1 MAETLREDVDGTRS
15 HRVSQGKDW
24 SLALTLIPVRIIKQF
39 KAGEWYDLIY
49 LFKKITSG
57 ASLMVQW
64 LRICL
69 AMQETPVSS
78 LVWED
83 PTCLRVTEPRHHS
96 CQACVLEPVSHNY
109 RAHVPRVCV
118 SQQKNTLQ
126 RKACTSQ
133 LERTSPLAAT
143 RESLCAAMKT
153 QSSQK

>member
-1 MAETLREDVDGTRS
+1 MAETLREGVEEVDRTRS
-15 HRVSQGKDW
+15 HRVSQDKAW
-24 SLALTLIPVRIIKQF
+24 SLAFTLIPMRIIKQF

-83 PTCLRVTEPRHHS
+83 PACLRVTEPMHHS
-96 CQACVLEPVSHNY
+96 YRACVLEPVSHNY
-109 RAHVPRVCV
+109 RAHMPRVCV
-118 SQQKNTLQ
+118 SQQKNALQ

-133 LERTSPLAAT
+133 PESTPPHSPQLEKA
-143 RESLCAAMKT
+143 CA
-153 QSSQK
+153 QQ